1 MGCSG
6 GLLSAHGLFN
16 QAYDDHQNAP
26 ADAAGSDLTDNRGDI
41 KASAPGHICSASE
54 ELPDNLRSH
63 AAPDDAGD
71 RVADSS

>member
-6 GLLSAHGLFN
+6 GLLSAHGLLD
-16 QAYDDHQNAP
+16 QPYDHHQDAS
-26 ADAAGSDLTDNRGDI
+26 ADTAGSDLADDRADI
-41 KASAPGHICSASE
+41 KTSTSGHICTAE

-63 AAPDDAGD
+63 AAPDDPGD